1 MRFEA
6 GDRLGPYD
14 IVEPI
19 GAGGMGEVYRAYDS
33 RLQRTVALKI
43 LNVGAAVDAERRSR
57 FLQEA
62 RAASA
67 LHDPHIV
74 SIFDI
79 GEDSGCDYLV
89 LEYVAGQPLD
99 RILSSRRVPLPQ
111 ALGYAADIAAA
122 LAAAH
127 AAGIVHRDIKPGN
140 VIIVPDGQAKVLDFG
155 LAKLIEPMPGED
167 SETRTQEA
175 ALTRSGTIV
184 GTAAYMSPEQAAA
197 RPVDHRTDI
206 FSLGI
211 VIYEMAV
218 GKRPFQGKSQVE
230 LLHAILKDPAPGVS
244 ELDPA
249 LPPELDDILEKALA
263 KNPKDRYQHAG
274 DLALDLRRLQSR
286 LESGRFASRRTAVP
300 PRRSARWVLP
310 VAIAAI
316 AVGGALWRLRQMDYF
331 WTNPLADAAISR
343 ITDFEGDELDA
354 AISPDG
360 KLVAFLA
367 DRDGPIDAWVT
378 QVGSGSFTNLTK
390 GQFPSLLDEL
400 AFGLGFA
407 GDGTQVWVRGLGAG
421 NQRGQGLS
429 TIPSLVGAPRRYL
442 EAPVFNVARSPD
454 GLRIAYSAGDRGGD
468 SIFVA
473 EPDGASARR
482 IFRTNPAE
490 HAHYPVWSPDG
501 RYVYFIG
508 GGVRLAQ
515 ADVWRVPAAGGSAEQ
530 ITRHAAAVRYPAL
543 LDDRTLVYI
552 APAPDGS
559 GTALYGMDV
568 ERRVPHKLSAGVE
581 QYRSVAASV
590 PSPDGRRRL
599 VAAVAN
605 PSSHVW
611 SVPITNGVAAE
622 ADAQQVALPSVRAG
636 GPRAGPGYLLYLA
649 STGGDSAI
657 WKFKDGTGLELWR
670 PNAGATVSAPAIS
683 RDGQQLCFVA
693 RKSGRGTLFL
703 MSAEGTNRRAL
714 AEGLDV

>member
-1 MRFEA
+1 
-6 GDRLGPYD
+6 
-14 IVEPI
+14 
-19 GAGGMGEVYRAYDS
+19 
-33 RLQRTVALKI
+33 
-43 LNVGAAVDAERRSR
+43 
-57 FLQEA
+57 
-62 RAASA
+62 
-67 LHDPHIV
+67 
-74 SIFDI
+74 
-79 GEDSGCDYLV
+79 
-89 LEYVAGQPLD
+89 
-99 RILSSRRVPLPQ
+99 
-111 ALGYAADIAAA
+111 
-122 LAAAH
+122 
-127 AAGIVHRDIKPGN
+127 
-140 VIIVPDGQAKVLDFG
+140 
-155 LAKLIEPMPGED
+155 
-167 SETRTQEA
+167 
-175 ALTRSGTIV
+175 
-184 GTAAYMSPEQAAA
+184 
-197 RPVDHRTDI
+197 
-206 FSLGI
+206 
-211 VIYEMAV
+211 
-218 GKRPFQGKSQVE
+218 
-230 LLHAILKDPAPGVS
+230 
-244 ELDPA
+244 
-249 LPPELDDILEKALA
+249 
-263 KNPKDRYQHAG
+263 
-274 DLALDLRRLQSR
+274 
-286 LESGRFASRRTAVP
+286 
-300 PRRSARWVLP
+300 LP

-530 ITRHAAAVRYPAL
+530 ITRHTAAVRYPAL

-714 AEGLDV
+714 AEGLDVQEEPSWSADGQWVVVSADDGKGVKLFKVAVSDGSAAVLVASVAHYPGWSPDGRFIIYRQTDKAGLQAVTPEGKPYPLPIRPIEFRNAVVTPYRFLPDSRGLVVLQGQYRQENLWLADLANGQFRQLTKLTPGFSITSFDVSPDGGSILFDRVRQNADIVLIESKR